1 MEGQPTKKQQCLD
14 MNAGSLAQNPDFESQ
29 GYKASYLVYK

>member
-14 MNAGSLAQNPDFESQ
+14 MNAGILAENPDFESR
-29 GYKASYLVYK
+29 GYKASYTVHK